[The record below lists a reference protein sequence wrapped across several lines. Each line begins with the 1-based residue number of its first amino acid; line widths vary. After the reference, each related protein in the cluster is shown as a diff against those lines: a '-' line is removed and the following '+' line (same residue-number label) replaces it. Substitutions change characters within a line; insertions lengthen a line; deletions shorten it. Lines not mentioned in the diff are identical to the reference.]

1 MAGSTFGTLFK
12 VSTFGESHGEAVGV
26 VVDGITPGVE
36 ITAEYIQKELNRRR
50 PGQSK
55 VTTPR
60 SEADAVHIMS
70 GVFEGKTTGAPIMLV
85 VYNENAQ
92 SKDYSQVKDLFRPG
106 HADFTFEKKFGIRDY
121 RGGGRSSG
129 RETIA
134 RVAAG
139 AIAKKL
145 LEKRGV
151 KITAYTKR
159 GAGIDCKK
167 IDLDAVEQ
175 NIVRACDP
183 DVAELI
189 VAKIKEARASEN
201 SIGGIVECR
210 ITGVDAGLGYPVF
223 DKLDADLAKAIMS
236 IGAAKG
242 FEVGAGFA
250 AADMTGKENNDEIG
264 ADGFKTNNSGGIL
277 GGISNGDEI
286 VFRVAFKPTPSIGQ
300 AQATV
305 DKAGNEVVC
314 ETHGRHDPS
323 IFPRAVPVVES
334 MAALVIEDH
343 YKRQAALHA

>member
-36 ITAEYIQKELNRRR
+36 IMAEYIQKELNRRR